1 MPDFT
6 QTITETWTGD
16 SGTINSTQSITI
28 GSITDVFKRVV
39 TIEANQD
46 VILANFDANV
56 SDGAIVNLDVENIK
70 YVRVTN
76 LDSDDVTI
84 TLDIDANADGSE
96 TAAMTYRLEQNQ
108 SFVLWDTD
116 ASIGVHDSAHTVIT
130 SLGDVFS
137 ITMNPGSNAGKVEIV
152 AAATVV
158 S

>member
-1 MPDFT
+1 MPDFP

-56 SDGAIVNLDVENIK
+56 SDTAIVNLDVENIK

-96 TAAMTYRLEQNQ
+96 TAAMT
-108 SFVLWDTD
+108 
-116 ASIGVHDSAHTVIT
+116 
-130 SLGDVFS
+130 
-137 ITMNPGSNAGKVEIV
+137 
-152 AAATVV
+152 
-158 S
+158 